1 MILDTKS
8 SASFITKVSTISKES
23 NILVT
28 TKLKVVLKDGFYF
41 ITRRNKNSKWYNNL
55 LVNNYAEIE
64 INGEKRI
71 AIAEEMV
78 DEEEKKEVS
87 AIKYSDERKE
97 ENRFGFKLRVK
108 EV

>member
-28 TKLKVVLKDGFYF
+28 IKLKVVLKDGFYF

-55 LVNNYAEIE
+55 LFNNYAEIE
-64 INGEKRI
+64 INGKRII

-87 AIKYSDERKE
+87 AIKYNDERKE
-97 ENRFGFKLRVK
+97 DNRFGFKLRVK